1 MYDFHHTLNFIF
13 PSRHFFRILD
23 MMTVTPEDIKASIDN
38 LALKLE
44 MVVSYHLKIIY
55 WLLIVVSMTL
65 MGVKGVEAFKSLGVN

>member
-1 MYDFHHTLNFIF
+1 
-13 PSRHFFRILD
+13 

-65 MGVKGVEAFKSLGVN
+65 MGVKGVEAFKSLGVP